1 MFLLRATFICIVAF
15 LSLSRPILA
24 FQVQT
29 VDSAKKQTTGSLSQ
43 AAEPNRVVEID
54 QLLKECGDLIRK
66 GRFAELTTKA
76 NEALK
81 LSRILNDKYR
91 MAQSFGYL
99 GSAEFYLGHLEQALD
114 SHEQAAALAEAAGNK
129 QFYGASLQNIGATL
143 TAMGQYEEA
152 LFYLSKTLEIGKEL
166 NAGIRLWGPLRNI
179 GDLYLHLG
187 DFDKAE
193 TTLLQALALT
203 RQYKNQLFEEST
215 LTELISVPL
224 GRHDYNS
231 ALEYARQAAAIDA
244 VLKHPGARYEL
255 LNNTAVVYQEIGNYQ
270 KAIEMYQQALEL
282 AQSSGT
288 TLAEAVI
295 NSNIGACENSL
306 GQSTEA
312 LKTEL
317 KARDILENMG
327 SAAYPVE
334 ESLVGWRIGL
344 IKETLGQVDEALK
357 VFYDSISKIERVRA
371 GAVRTESA
379 RAAIGASSSRLF
391 FDTIELLVTLK
402 RPGEA
407 FAVAERYRARAFLDL
422 LAEERIDLRQDLTA
436 EQRKNED
443 TLMAQISAIQK
454 ERLSQG
460 LDVDRRQHLDAELT
474 DAENALDEFYL
485 ELRHDNPRYASV
497 RHAELISAEHVQK
510 ELLDSDSALVEFML
524 GDKHSYAL
532 VLSRTNLSAV
542 QLPARK
548 DIEDQVASYRK
559 LLNHKVSAL
568 TVNADLAQ
576 YTAASLKLYRTIF
589 EPLEKSLGGSRKL
602 IIAPDGAL
610 AYLPFET
617 LSSSNNNRRQLLLER
632 FQITYVPSA
641 SALATLSA
649 RTREK
654 SPTRKSLIAFG
665 DPLYNTDINSPK
677 ISGEP
682 TQVGSKVDPRE
693 RGFDFTQLPYA
704 RYEVESISKLFP
716 NDQSK
721 VYLGL
726 NANEEAVKTAKL
738 DQYRYLHFATHALVD
753 DRVPGRSGIVL
764 SLTNTGKED
773 GILQVGEIMRLRL
786 NAEQVTLSACSTAL
800 GRFFEGE
807 GIVGLTRG
815 FLYAGADSV
824 VVSLWNVSDTAT
836 AELMRA
842 FYTNLNRGLPRGEA
856 LRQAKL
862 KMVRARN
869 PEWTHPYF
877 WAPFVLVGKS

>member
-15 LSLSRPILA
+15 LFLSTPVLA
-24 FQVQT
+24 FQAQT
-29 VDSAKKQTTGSLSQ
+29 VDSAKNQSTS
-43 AAEPNRVVEID
+43 EPQVAEID

-76 NEALK
+76 NEARK
-81 LSRILNDKYR
+81 LSRILKDKYR
-91 MAQSFGYL
+91 MAQALGYL

-327 SAAYPVE
+327 TAAYPVE

-344 IKETLGQVDEALK
+344 IEETLGQVDEALK
-357 VFYDSISKIERVRA
+357 VFYDSISKVERVRA

-436 EQRKNED
+436 EQRKKED
-443 TLMAQISAIQK
+443 TLTAQISAIQK
-454 ERLSQG
+454 ERLSQS
-460 LDVDRRQHLDAELT
+460 LDVDRRQQLDADLT
-474 DAENALDEFYL
+474 AAENALDEFYL

-497 RHAELISAEHVQK
+497 RHAELISTERVQK
-510 ELLDSDSALVEFML
+510 GLLDSDSALVEFML

-532 VLSRTNLSAV
+532 VLSRTNVSAV

-548 DIEDQVASYRK
+548 DIEDEVASYRK

-568 TVNADLAQ
+568 TVKADLAE

-589 EPLEKSLGGSRKL
+589 EPLEQSLGGSRKL

-654 SPTRKSLIAFG
+654 TATRKGLIAFG
-665 DPLYNTDINSPK
+665 DPLYNTDIDSPK
-677 ISGEP
+677 IAGDP
-682 TQVGSKVDPRE
+682 TLGVDPHYQD
-693 RGFDFTQLPYA
+693 RGFDFTQLPYT

-716 NDQSK
+716 NDQRK

-842 FYTNLNRGLPRGEA
+842 FYTNLNQGLPRGEA

-869 PEWTHPYF
+869 LEWTHPYF

>member
-1 MFLLRATFICIVAF
+1 MFPLRATFICIVAF
-15 LSLSRPILA
+15 LSLATPVLA
-24 FQVQT
+24 FQAQA
-29 VDSAKKQTTGSLSQ
+29 VDSAKKQTTS
-43 AAEPNRVVEID
+43 EPRVAEID

-66 GRFAELTTKA
+66 GRFADLTTKA

-81 LSRILNDKYR
+81 LSRTLNDKYR
-91 MAQSFGYL
+91 MAQSLGYL

-187 DFDKAE
+187 DLDKAE

-215 LTELISVPL
+215 LTQLISVPL

-231 ALEYARQAAAIDA
+231 ALEYARQAEAIDA

-282 AQSSGT
+282 AKSSGT

-317 KARDILENMG
+317 KARGILENMG

-344 IKETLGQVDEALK
+344 IKQTLGQVDEALK
-357 VFYDSISKIERVRA
+357 VFYDSISKVERVRA

-391 FDTIELLVTLK
+391 FDTIELLVKLK

-443 TLMAQISAIQK
+443 TLTAQISAIQK
-454 ERLSQG
+454 ERLSQS
-460 LDVDRRQHLDAELT
+460 LDVDRRQQLDADLT
-474 DAENALDEFYL
+474 AAENALDEFYL

-497 RHAELISAEHVQK
+497 RHAELISTERVQK
-510 ELLDSDSALVEFML
+510 ELLDTDSALVEFML

-532 VLSRTNLSAV
+532 VLSRTNVSAV

-548 DIEDQVASYRK
+548 DIEDQVAAYRK

-568 TVNADLAQ
+568 TVKTDLAE
-576 YTAASLKLYRTIF
+576 YNAASLKLYRSIF
-589 EPLEKSLGGSRKL
+589 EPLEQSLGGSRKL

-617 LSSSNNNRRQLLLER
+617 LSSSNNNRRQLLVER

-654 SPTRKSLIAFG
+654 TTTRKGLIAFG
-665 DPLYNTDINSPK
+665 DPLYNIDINSPK
-677 ISGEP
+677 VAGDP
-682 TQVGSKVDPRE
+682 TPGVDPNHQE
-693 RGFDFTQLPYA
+693 RGFDFTQLPYT
-704 RYEVESISKLFP
+704 RYEVESISKLFA

-721 VYLGL
+721 VYLGVD
-726 NANEEAVKTAKL
+726 ANEEVVKTAKL

-869 PEWTHPYF
+869 LEWTHPYF

>member
-1 MFLLRATFICIVAF
+1 MFLLRATFICIVGF
-15 LSLSRPILA
+15 LSLSTPVLA
-24 FQVQT
+24 FQAQT
-29 VDSAKKQTTGSLSQ
+29 VDSAKNQTTS
-43 AAEPNRVVEID
+43 EPQVAEID

-66 GRFAELTTKA
+66 GRFADLTAKA

-91 MAQSFGYL
+91 MAQSLGYL
-99 GSAEFYLGHLEQALD
+99 GSADFYLGHLEQALD
-114 SHEQAAALAEAAGNK
+114 SHEQAAALAEVAGNK

-187 DFDKAE
+187 DFDEAE

-215 LTELISVPL
+215 LTQLISVPL

-244 VLKHPGARYEL
+244 VLKHPAARYEL
-255 LNNTAVVYQEIGNYQ
+255 LNNTAVVYQEMGNYL

-295 NSNIGACENSL
+295 SSNIGACQNSL

-312 LKTEL
+312 LKMEL

-344 IKETLGQVDEALK
+344 IREKLGQVDEALK

-391 FDTIELLVTLK
+391 FDTIELLVALK
-402 RPGEA
+402 RPAEA
-407 FAVAERYRARAFLDL
+407 FAVAERFRARAFLDL

-443 TLMAQISAIQK
+443 TLTTQISAIQK
-454 ERLSQG
+454 ERLSQSV
-460 LDVDRRQHLDAELT
+460 DADRRQQLDADLT
-474 DAENALDEFYL
+474 AAENALDEFYL
-485 ELRHDNPRYASV
+485 ELRHDNPRYASL
-497 RHAELISAEHVQK
+497 RHAELVSTERVQK

-532 VLSRTNLSAV
+532 VLSRTNVSAV

-559 LLNHKVSAL
+559 LLNHRVSAL
-568 TVNADLAQ
+568 TVKTDLAE

-589 EPLEKSLGGSRKL
+589 EPLEQSLGGSRKL

-654 SPTRKSLIAFG
+654 TVTRKGLIAFG

-677 ISGEP
+677 TGGDP
-682 TQVGSKVDPRE
+682 TQGVDPHHQE
-693 RGFDFTQLPYA
+693 RGFEFTQLPYT

-721 VYLGL
+721 VYLGV
-726 NANEEAVKTAKL
+726 NANEEAVKTANL

-764 SLTNTGKED
+764 SLTNNGKED

-869 PEWTHPYF
+869 LEWTHPYF

>member
-1 MFLLRATFICIVAF
+1 MFLLRATFICIVGF
-15 LSLSRPILA
+15 LSLSTPVLA
-24 FQVQT
+24 FQAQT
-29 VDSAKKQTTGSLSQ
+29 VDSAKNQTTS
-43 AAEPNRVVEID
+43 EPQVAEID

-66 GRFAELTTKA
+66 GRFANLTAKA

-91 MAQSFGYL
+91 MAQSLGYL
-99 GSAEFYLGHLEQALD
+99 GSADFYLGHLEQALD
-114 SHEQAAALAEAAGNK
+114 SHEQAAALAEVAGNK

-187 DFDKAE
+187 DFDEAE

-215 LTELISVPL
+215 LTQLISVPL

-244 VLKHPGARYEL
+244 VLKHPAARYEL
-255 LNNTAVVYQEIGNYQ
+255 LNNTAVVYQEMGNYL

-295 NSNIGACENSL
+295 SSNIGACQNSL

-312 LKTEL
+312 LKMEL

-344 IKETLGQVDEALK
+344 IREKLGQVDEALK

-391 FDTIELLVTLK
+391 FDTIELLVALK
-402 RPGEA
+402 RPAEA
-407 FAVAERYRARAFLDL
+407 FAVAERFRARAFLDL

-443 TLMAQISAIQK
+443 TLTTQISAIQK
-454 ERLSQG
+454 ERLSQSV
-460 LDVDRRQHLDAELT
+460 DADRRQQLDADLT
-474 DAENALDEFYL
+474 AAENALDEFYL
-485 ELRHDNPRYASV
+485 ELRHDNPRYASL
-497 RHAELISAEHVQK
+497 RHAELVSTERVQK

-532 VLSRTNLSAV
+532 VLSRTNVSAV

-559 LLNHKVSAL
+559 LLNHRVSAL
-568 TVNADLAQ
+568 TVKTDLAE

-589 EPLEKSLGGSRKL
+589 EPLEQSLGGSRKL

-617 LSSSNNNRRQLLLER
+617 LSSSNRRQLLLER

-654 SPTRKSLIAFG
+654 TVTRKGLIAFG

-677 ISGEP
+677 TGGDP
-682 TQVGSKVDPRE
+682 TQGVDPHHQE
-693 RGFDFTQLPYA
+693 RGFEFTQLPYT

-721 VYLGL
+721 VYLGV
-726 NANEEAVKTAKL
+726 NANEEAVKTANL

-764 SLTNTGKED
+764 SLTNNGKED

-869 PEWTHPYF
+869 LEWTHPYF

>member
-1 MFLLRATFICIVAF
+1 MFLLRATFICIVGF
-15 LSLSRPILA
+15 LSLSTPVLA
-24 FQVQT
+24 FQAQT
-29 VDSAKKQTTGSLSQ
+29 VDSAKNQTTS
-43 AAEPNRVVEID
+43 EPQVAEID

-66 GRFAELTTKA
+66 GRFANLTAKA

-91 MAQSFGYL
+91 MAQSLGYL
-99 GSAEFYLGHLEQALD
+99 GSADFYLGHLEQALD
-114 SHEQAAALAEAAGNK
+114 SHEQAAALAEVAGNK

-187 DFDKAE
+187 DFDEAE

-215 LTELISVPL
+215 LTQLISVPL

-244 VLKHPGARYEL
+244 VLKHPAARYEL
-255 LNNTAVVYQEIGNYQ
+255 LNNTAVVYQEMGNYL

-295 NSNIGACENSL
+295 SSNIGACQNSL

-312 LKTEL
+312 LKMEL

-344 IKETLGQVDEALK
+344 IREKLGQVDEALK

-391 FDTIELLVTLK
+391 FDTIELLVALK
-402 RPGEA
+402 RPAEA
-407 FAVAERYRARAFLDL
+407 FAVAERFRARAFLDL

-443 TLMAQISAIQK
+443 TLTTQISAIQK
-454 ERLSQG
+454 ERLSQSV
-460 LDVDRRQHLDAELT
+460 DADRRQQLDADLT
-474 DAENALDEFYL
+474 AAENALDEFYL
-485 ELRHDNPRYASV
+485 ELRHDNPRYASL
-497 RHAELISAEHVQK
+497 RHAELVSTERVQK

-532 VLSRTNLSAV
+532 VLSRTNVSAV

-559 LLNHKVSAL
+559 LLNHRVSAL
-568 TVNADLAQ
+568 TVKTDLAE

-589 EPLEKSLGGSRKL
+589 EPLEQSLGGSRKL

-654 SPTRKSLIAFG
+654 TVTRKGLIAFG

-677 ISGEP
+677 TGGDP
-682 TQVGSKVDPRE
+682 TQGVDPHHQE
-693 RGFDFTQLPYA
+693 RGFEFTQLPYT

-721 VYLGL
+721 VYLGV
-726 NANEEAVKTAKL
+726 NANEEAVKTANL

-764 SLTNTGKED
+764 SLTNNGKED

-869 PEWTHPYF
+869 LEWTHPYF

>member
-1 MFLLRATFICIVAF
+1 MFLLRATFICIVGF
-15 LSLSRPILA
+15 LSLSTPVLA
-24 FQVQT
+24 FQAQT
-29 VDSAKKQTTGSLSQ
+29 VDSAKNQTTS
-43 AAEPNRVVEID
+43 EPQVAEID

-66 GRFAELTTKA
+66 GRFANLTAKA

-91 MAQSFGYL
+91 MAQSLGYL
-99 GSAEFYLGHLEQALD
+99 GSADFYLGHLEQALD
-114 SHEQAAALAEAAGNK
+114 SHEQAAALAEVAGNK

-187 DFDKAE
+187 DFDEAE

-215 LTELISVPL
+215 LTQLISVPL

-244 VLKHPGARYEL
+244 VLKHPAARYEL
-255 LNNTAVVYQEIGNYQ
+255 LNNTAVVYQEMGNYL
-270 KAIEMYQQALEL
+270 KAIEMYQQAVEL

-295 NSNIGACENSL
+295 SSNIGACQNSL

-312 LKTEL
+312 LKMEL

-344 IKETLGQVDEALK
+344 IREKLGQVDEALK

-391 FDTIELLVTLK
+391 FDTIELLVALK
-402 RPGEA
+402 RPAEA
-407 FAVAERYRARAFLDL
+407 FAVAERFRARAFLDL

-443 TLMAQISAIQK
+443 TLTTQISAIQK
-454 ERLSQG
+454 ERLSQSV
-460 LDVDRRQHLDAELT
+460 DADRRQQLDADLT
-474 DAENALDEFYL
+474 AAENALDEFYL
-485 ELRHDNPRYASV
+485 ELRHDNPRYASL
-497 RHAELISAEHVQK
+497 RHAELVSTERVQK

-532 VLSRTNLSAV
+532 VLSRTNVSAV

-559 LLNHKVSAL
+559 LLNHRVSAL
-568 TVNADLAQ
+568 TVKTDLAE

-589 EPLEKSLGGSRKL
+589 EPLEQSLGGSRKL

-654 SPTRKSLIAFG
+654 TVTRKGLIAFG

-677 ISGEP
+677 TGGDP
-682 TQVGSKVDPRE
+682 TQGVDPHHQE
-693 RGFDFTQLPYA
+693 RGFEFTQLPYT

-721 VYLGL
+721 VYLGV
-726 NANEEAVKTAKL
+726 NANEEAVKTANL

-869 PEWTHPYF
+869 LEWTHPYF

>member
-1 MFLLRATFICIVAF
+1 MFPLRATFICIVTF
-15 LSLSRPILA
+15 LALPTPVPL
-24 FQVQT
+24 FQAQT
-29 VDSAKKQTTGSLSQ
+29 VDSAKNQTTSEPR
-43 AAEPNRVVEID
+43 AAEID

-66 GRFAELTTKA
+66 GRFADLTTKA

-81 LSRILNDKYR
+81 LSRIFNDKYR
-91 MAQSFGYL
+91 MAQSLGYL

-152 LFYLSKTLEIGKEL
+152 LFYLSKTLEIGKEI

-215 LTELISVPL
+215 LTQLISVPL

-295 NSNIGACENSL
+295 NSNIGACQNSL

-344 IKETLGQVDEALK
+344 IKEALGQVDEALK

-443 TLMAQISAIQK
+443 TLTAQISAIQK
-454 ERLSQG
+454 ERLSQS

-474 DAENALDEFYL
+474 AAENALDQFYL

-497 RHAELISAEHVQK
+497 RHAELISADHLQK

-532 VLSRTNLSAV
+532 VLSRTNVSAV

-568 TVNADLAQ
+568 TVKTDLAE

-589 EPLEKSLGGSRKL
+589 EPLEQSLGGNRKL

-617 LSSSNNNRRQLLLER
+617 LSSSNNNRRQLLLEK

-641 SALATLSA
+641 SALATLSV

-654 SPTRKSLIAFG
+654 TVARKGLIAFG
-665 DPLYNTDINSPK
+665 DPLYSTDINSPK
-677 ISGEP
+677 IAGDSRQAG
-682 TQVGSKVDPRE
+682 TKLDPHQQE
-693 RGFDFTQLPYA
+693 RGFDFTQLPYT
-704 RYEVESISKLFP
+704 RYEVESISKLFR

-726 NANEEAVKTAKL
+726 DANEEAVKKADL

-800 GRFFEGE
+800 GRLFEGE